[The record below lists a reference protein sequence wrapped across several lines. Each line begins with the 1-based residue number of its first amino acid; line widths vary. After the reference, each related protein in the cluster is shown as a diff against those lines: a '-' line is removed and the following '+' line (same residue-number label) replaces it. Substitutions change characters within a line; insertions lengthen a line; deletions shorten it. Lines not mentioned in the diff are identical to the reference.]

1 MNILV
6 NRKGRAYIM
15 NKEAY
20 ERLMMDV
27 TQFDAE
33 DVITTSG
40 IGPGGG
46 GSDPSWYWN
55 PYEDG
60 FMPNGM

>member
-1 MNILV
+1 MKMI
-6 NRKGRAYIM
+6 
-15 NKEAY
+15 KESY

-27 TQFDAE
+27 TQFDVE

-46 GSDPSWYWN
+46 GGDSHGFDWN